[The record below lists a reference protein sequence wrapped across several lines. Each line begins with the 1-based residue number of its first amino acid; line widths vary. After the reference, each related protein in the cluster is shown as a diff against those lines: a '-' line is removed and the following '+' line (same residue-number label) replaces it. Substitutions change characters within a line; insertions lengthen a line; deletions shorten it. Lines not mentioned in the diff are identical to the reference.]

1 MPSWQTPTFHFQANK
16 TIVHFKNQNMKDLKF
31 IFALAVL
38 LSTLS
43 IELSGQTTKSCCSN
57 CEIVAFG
64 QISPSEC
71 KQNGIILKRPSC
83 NIEGLSTVGITQNE
97 TLIIA
102 FCQSWLDL
110 TDQVSVSGSGVQFVR
125 ILEKGVRDRFTANE
139 RTYCKV
145 EFRVLPGAAAG
156 SRTITLSRPGT
167 AGIGRAQTTYTLN
180 LINRMSLTTT
190 TKNTLTIDGTE
201 KTFRLTGKN
210 LNNSITSVK
219 ATPSGIFRTLRII
232 SKTTNA
238 SGNDEVLFG
247 ATFSSP
253 GSITYSSFVSTML
266 NTTTTNLFDYSST
279 PAKAMNTSTVFV
291 EAKNVPAPDLV
302 VSFKSQFVS
311 PNIADLFSTKDLQ
324 QFTNICGTN
333 TFSPVSIPAL
343 KVVVRNIGTATS
355 APTTITVSRNANPN
369 LPNATT
375 TINVVGL
382 APNDFREFDISRTES
397 RVCIRR
403 DSQNRCFRCDNGT
416 GGVNLWNDVG
426 ISARVATVSGEVNT
440 SNNAATVAP

>member
-1 MPSWQTPTFHFQANK
+1 
-16 TIVHFKNQNMKDLKF
+16 MKHLKF
-31 IFALAVL
+31 IFALVVS
-38 LSTLS
+38 LSSLS

-57 CEIVAFG
+57 CQPVAFG

-71 KQNGIILKRPSC
+71 TQNGIILKRPNC
-83 NIEGLSTVGITQNE
+83 NIEGLSTIGFTQNE
-97 TLIIA
+97 TLIIT

-125 ILEKGVRDRFTANE
+125 ILEKGVRDRLTANE

-167 AGIGRAQTTYTLN
+167 AGIGRDQTTYTLN
-180 LINRMSLTTT
+180 LISRMSLTTT
-190 TKNTLTIDGTE
+190 SKNTLTIDGTE
-201 KTFRLTGKN
+201 KTFRLVGKN
-210 LNNSITSVK
+210 LNNSISSVK

-238 SGNDEVLFG
+238 AGNDEVLFG

-253 GSITYSSFVSTML
+253 GTITYSSFVSTML
-266 NTTTTNLFDYSST
+266 NTTTTNLFDYSTT
-279 PAKAMNTSTVFV
+279 PAKAMNTSAIFV
-291 EAKNVPAPDLV
+291 EAKNAPAPDLQIF
-302 VSFKSQFVS
+302 FKSQFVS

-324 QFTNICGTN
+324 QFTNICGPN
-333 TFSPVSIPAL
+333 SFSPISIPSL
-343 KVVVRNIGTATS
+343 IVVVKNIGTGNS

-375 TINVVGL
+375 TINVVSLSPG
-382 APNDFREFDISRTES
+382 DFREFSIARTES

-426 ISARVATVSGEVNT
+426 ISARVANVAGEVNT
-440 SNNAATVAP
+440 ANNAATVAP